1 MKKQCNYFRIMTHK
15 QFKNAAFYI
24 GQKAIFDGILPVEII
39 GFSAESGR
47 LKIKSESGKITDAE
61 FDYVELLHPDPRS
74 ILREI
79 LRRLKDPLNE
89 GYQTRMDSDLKAQIE
104 KVFEDEK

>member
-1 MKKQCNYFRIMTHK
+1 MIVE
-15 QFKNAAFYI
+15 QFQDAAFYV

-47 LKIKSESGKITDAE
+47 LKIKSESGKISDAG

-79 LRRLKDPLNE
+79 LRRMKDPLNE
-89 GYQTRMDSDLKAQIE
+89 GYQTRLDSDLKEQIE
-104 KVFEDEK
+104 KMFEDEQV